1 MVRAAPARCCPR
13 LGHALQPHAGG
24 DGGGAPGRLPPLLR
38 LLRDCLVLLLP
49 GRLRGWLRGWRRLLG
64 RLLRPGG
71 ARGEVAWTL
80 HVEARSVAPPGGAV
94 WLGGESGG
102 ERGEHCGC
110 LHELSLRWRC
120 WWGKGAWGRFRAGNR
135 TPSRRRPTGRATGRR
150 DSRARRACLAAARYA
165 PSRRC
170 SIYGRTDCSRQ
181 TARGVCVLR
190 VFQPARSKRRAAR
203 LCSSVA
209 WSSMNASAARVSSA
223 RVVSRASSRP

>member
-1 MVRAAPARCCPR
+1 MVRAAQARCCPR

-110 LHELSLRWRC
+110 LHGLSAPPLALLVGQGRVGKIPRW
-120 WWGKGAWGRFRAGNR
+120 KSHAD
-135 TPSRRRPTGRATGRR
+135 RPTRR
-150 DSRARRACLAAARYA
+150 DAR
-165 PSRRC
+165 
-170 SIYGRTDCSRQ
+170 
-181 TARGVCVLR
+181 ARGVHAWRRPVTPHRDVALSMD
-190 VFQPARSKRRAAR
+190 ARTAADRRRAVCVYCVCFSR
-203 LCSSVA
+203 PGQRGGRRG
-209 WSSMNASAARVSSA
+209 SAAR
-223 RVVSRASSRP
+223 SRGRP